1 MSSLREKLLAKKV
14 KTEDVEIDD
23 CCFKVIGMQRKERSD
38 YMTASRKKDGKLDTD
53 LLESKLLSACVRDP
67 ETNESIMTA
76 LEWDE
81 VPSHITSALIQAVMR
96 CCGFDNDDLGKKSD
110 STGETTT

>member
-14 KTEDVEIDD
+14 RAETVEVDD
-23 CCFKVIGMQRKERSD
+23 CFFHVVGMQRKERSD
-38 YMTASRKKDGKLDTD
+38 YMAASRKKDGKLDTD
-53 LLESKLLSACVRDP
+53 LLESKLLSVCVRDP
-67 ETNESIMTA
+67 ETDAAIMTA

-81 VPSHITSALIQAVMR
+81 VPSHITSVLIQSVMR

-110 STGETTT
+110 STGATTT